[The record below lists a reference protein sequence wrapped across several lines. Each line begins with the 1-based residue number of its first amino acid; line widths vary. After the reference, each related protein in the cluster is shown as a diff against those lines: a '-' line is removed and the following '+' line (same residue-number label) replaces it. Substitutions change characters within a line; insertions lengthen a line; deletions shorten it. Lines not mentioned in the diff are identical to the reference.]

1 MAGANPTL
9 IAKQLYD
16 WAVGDDSR
24 IAQLQA
30 EYDSA
35 TVAAYLKKGGTDLV
49 TKAIK
54 NNVTVEKRID
64 LTESDRIAALN
75 IALTGLKNGV
85 RPSSKVRKWMI

>member
-16 WAVGDDSR
+16 WARGDDSR
-24 IAQLQA
+24 IAKLQA

-35 TVAAYLKKGGTDLV
+35 VVGGFLTKGGTDLV

-54 NNVTVEKRID
+54 NNVTVEKKID
-64 LTESDRIAALN
+64 LTETDRVAAIN
-75 IALTGLKNGV
+75 IALTCLKSGV
-85 RPSSKVRKWMI
+85 RPSTKVRRWMI